1 MDEQSLHRL
10 RNELNII
17 SIGVLILKDKLR
29 LSGPERREALEVLRR
44 MEAAIA
50 ECAALVRKKETA
62 SGEMPS
68 R

>member
-29 LSGPERREALEVLRR
+29 LSGAERREAMEVLRK

-50 ECAALVRKKETA
+50 ECAALVRKKDPP
-62 SGEMPS
+62 SGELPS